1 MMKKLG
7 VWLAASALVLLVVG
21 CGGGGGNASGSM
33 SSEKT
38 ETPTTS
44 DITTSTNANVIT
56 LSLVNAAGAVVNS
69 VSFGAGQSLKVQYA
83 TSAGVPIA
91 NTLVSFSVTTNA
103 TAVNLSSATALTNS
117 SGVASVSINPASA
130 ATVGAA
136 TVKATAGAV
145 SASLD
150 FGISA
155 TSVSLGNLALG
166 NSSLTSGGTTS
177 VSTTASANSALASG
191 VSVAFSAT
199 CGTLTPAIAQTDGN
213 GVASSSYSAV
223 KSDGSA
229 CSGNVTVSAVAAGST
244 QTNILTV
251 SAPAASAVNFV
262 SASPAQIYV
271 LGSGAPTQSIVK
283 FRVLNAT
290 GGNFSGADVAVSL
303 TSNPGGVGLGVAGS
317 TAALTRTT
325 DADGLVTFTV
335 FSGTVPGPLELRA
348 SILNDSVYAVS
359 KNLTVR
365 QGPPSQKFFSLA
377 ADRYYIEGKDYEGT
391 TATLTVQAA
400 DRNGNPVPAGT
411 VVNFTAEGGQVSPS
425 CTIALI
431 DGIASCTA
439 TFSSQSPRPAD
450 MRISILAYA
459 EGMKDYVDNNKN
471 NTFDAGDTLTEMGD
485 AYRDDNDESVPKQ
498 YDPGEFTIERGG
510 ALACTGAGGSAPAVA
525 NTCTGTTATTVRKQ
539 VVLTMSGSVALFTYA
554 ASDVTSSKITFTLT
568 DKNTARP
575 NPMPDGTTL
584 LATAIDNTPLNDLAC
599 TVKPDYG
606 TTIGGASA
614 GTTSVTINLK
624 DCATSD
630 EVTVD
635 VTTPKL
641 NKTSLTFTIP

>member
-1 MMKKLG
+1 MKKLW
-7 VWLAASALVLLVVG
+7 VFLAISALGLLVAG
-21 CGGGGGNASGSM
+21 CGGGGGNASGSV
-33 SSEKT
+33 S
-38 ETPTTS
+38 TTT
-44 DITTSTNANVIT
+44 DTITSTTTANAIT
-56 LSLVNAAGAVVNS
+56 LSVVNTAGTVINS
-69 VSFGAGQSLKVQYA
+69 ISYGAGQRIKVQYA
-83 TSAGVPIA
+83 TSAGVAIP
-91 NTLVSFSVTTNA
+91 NTLVSFSITTNA
-103 TAVNLSSATALTNS
+103 AAVSLSATTALTDS
-117 SGVASVSINPASA
+117 SGVASVSISPASA

-136 TVKATAGAV
+136 TVMATAGAV

-155 TSVSLGNLALG
+155 TSVSLSSLALG
-166 NSSLTSGGTTS
+166 GNVTSTAITLASGGTAS
-177 VSTTASANSALASG
+177 ASTTATANSALASG
-191 VSVAFSAT
+191 VSVAFNAT
-199 CGTLTPAIAQTDGN
+199 CGILTPSIVQTDGY

-229 CSGNVTVSAVAAGST
+229 CSGSVTVSAVAAGST
-244 QTNILTV
+244 QTNTLTV
-251 SAPAASAVNFV
+251 SAPVASAVNFV

-271 LGSGAPTQSIVK
+271 LGSGATTQSIVK

-290 GGNFSGADVAVSL
+290 GGNFLGADVAVSL

-317 TAALTRTT
+317 TDALTRTT
-325 DADGLVTFTV
+325 GADGLITFTV
-335 FSGTVPGPLELRA
+335 FSGTVPGPLEFKA
-348 SILNDSVYAVS
+348 SILDGSVYAVS

-377 ADRYYIEGKDYEGT
+377 ADSYYIEGKDYEGT

-425 CTIALI
+425 CTITLSN
-431 DGIASCTA
+431 GIASCTA
-439 TFSSQSPRPAD
+439 TFSSQSPRPDD

-471 NTFDAGDTLTEMGD
+471 NTFDSGDTLTDMGD
-485 AYRDDNDESVPKQ
+485 AYRDDDDESVVKQ
-498 YDPGEFTIERGG
+498 YDPGEFTVSRGG
-510 ALACTGAGGSAPAVA
+510 TLTCTGAGGSAPAVA

-539 VVLTMSGSVALFTYA
+539 VVLTMSGSIAVF
-554 ASDVTSSKITFTLT
+554 SDIEKTSSKITFTLT
-568 DKNTARP
+568 DKNTARA

-584 LATAIDNTPLNDLAC
+584 LATAIDNTSTNELAC

-624 DCATSD
+624 DCAATD
-630 EVTVD
+630 EVTVA

-641 NKTSLTFTIP
+641 NKTSLTFTVP

>member
-1 MMKKLG
+1 MKKIG
-7 VWLAASALVLLVVG
+7 VWLAASALVLLVAG
-21 CGGGGGNASGSM
+21 CGGGGGNASGNM
-33 SSEKT
+33 SST
-38 ETPTTS
+38 ETETNTS
-44 DITTSTNANVIT
+44 DKITSTNANVVT
-56 LSLVNAAGAVVNS
+56 LSLVNTAGTVVNS
-69 VSFGAGQSLKVQYA
+69 LSFGAGQSLMVKYA

-91 NTLVSFSVTTNA
+91 NTLVSFTVTTNA
-103 TAVNLSSATALTNS
+103 TAVTLSTATALTNS
-117 SGVASVSINPASA
+117 SGVASVNINPASA

-136 TVKATAGAV
+136 TVRATAGTV

-155 TSVSLGNLALG
+155 TSVSLGNLVLG

-177 VSTTASANSALASG
+177 VSTTATANSALASG

-199 CGTLTPAIAQTDGN
+199 CGTLTPAITQTDGN

-223 KSDGSA
+223 RSDGGV
-229 CSGNVTVSAVAAGST
+229 CSGSVTVSAVAGGST
-244 QTNILTV
+244 QTNTLTV
-251 SAPAASAVNFV
+251 SAPVASAVNFV

-271 LGSGAPTQSIVK
+271 LGSGATTQSIVR

-290 GGNFSGADVAVSL
+290 GGNFPGAVVTVSL
-303 TSNPGGVGLGVAGS
+303 ISNPGGVGLGTAGS
-317 TAALTRTT
+317 TEALSLTT
-325 DADGLVTFTV
+325 SADGLVTFTV

-365 QGPPSQKFFSLA
+365 QGPPSQKFFSFA
-377 ADRYYIEGKDYEGT
+377 ADRYYIEGKDYAGT

-471 NTFDAGDTLTEMGD
+471 NTFDAAGDTLTEMGD
-485 AYRDDNDESVPKQ
+485 AYRDDNDESMLKQ

-510 ALACTGAGGSAPAVA
+510 ALACTGAGGPAPAVA

-539 VVLTMSGSVALFTYA
+539 VVLTMSGSVAVFNDPL
-554 ASDVTSSKITFTLT
+554 VTSSKITFKLT
-568 DKNTARP
+568 DNNTVRP

-624 DCATSD
+624 DCAVTD

-641 NKTSLTFTIP
+641 NKTSLTFLIE

>member
-1 MMKKLG
+1 
-7 VWLAASALVLLVVG
+7 V
-21 CGGGGGNASGSM
+21 
-33 SSEKT
+33 
-38 ETPTTS
+38 
-44 DITTSTNANVIT
+44 
-56 LSLVNAAGAVVNS
+56 
-69 VSFGAGQSLKVQYA
+69 
-83 TSAGVPIA
+83 
-91 NTLVSFSVTTNA
+91 
-103 TAVNLSSATALTNS
+103 
-117 SGVASVSINPASA
+117 
-130 ATVGAA
+130 
-136 TVKATAGAV
+136 
-145 SASLD
+145 
-150 FGISA
+150 
-155 TSVSLGNLALG
+155 
-166 NSSLTSGGTTS
+166 
-177 VSTTASANSALASG
+177 
-191 VSVAFSAT
+191 
-199 CGTLTPAIAQTDGN
+199 
-213 GVASSSYSAV
+213 
-223 KSDGSA
+223 
-229 CSGNVTVSAVAAGST
+229 
-244 QTNILTV
+244 
-251 SAPAASAVNFV
+251 ASAVNFV

-271 LGSGAPTQSIVK
+271 LGSGATTQSIVR

-290 GGNFSGADVAVSL
+290 GGNFPGAVVTVSL
-303 TSNPGGVGLGVAGS
+303 ISNPGGVGLGTAGS
-317 TAALTRTT
+317 TEALSLTT
-325 DADGLVTFTV
+325 SADGLVTFTV

-365 QGPPSQKFFSLA
+365 QGPPSQKFFSFA
-377 ADRYYIEGKDYEGT
+377 ADRYYIEGKDYAGT

-431 DGIASCTA
+431 DGIAFCTA

-450 MRISILAYA
+450 MRISVLAYA

-485 AYRDDNDESVPKQ
+485 AYRDDNDESMLKQ

-510 ALACTGAGGSAPAVA
+510 ALACTGAGGPAPAVA

-539 VVLTMSGSVALFTYA
+539 VVLTMSGSVAVFNKPV
-554 ASDVTSSKITFTLT
+554 VTSSKITFTLT
-568 DKNTARP
+568 DNNTARP

-584 LATAIDNTPLNDLAC
+584 LATAIDNTPLNDLEC

-624 DCATSD
+624 DCAVTD

-641 NKTSLTFTIP
+641 NKTSLTFSIE

>member
-1 MMKKLG
+1 
-7 VWLAASALVLLVVG
+7 LAASALVLLVVG

-44 DITTSTNANVIT
+44 DTTTSTNANVIT

-103 TAVNLSSATALTNS
+103 TAVNLSTATALTNS

-145 SASLD
+145 STSLD

-155 TSVSLGNLALG
+155 TSVSLGNLELG
-166 NSSLTSGGTTS
+166 NSSLTSGGITT
-177 VSTTASANSALASG
+177 VRTTASANSALASG
-191 VSVAFSAT
+191 VSVSFGAT

-229 CSGNVTVSAVAAGST
+229 CSGSVTVSALAAGST
-244 QTNILTV
+244 QTNTLNV
-251 SAPAASAVNFV
+251 LAPVASAVNFV

-271 LGSGAPTQSIVK
+271 LGSGATTQSIVK
-283 FRVLNAT
+283 FKVLNAT

-303 TSNPGGVGLGVAGS
+303 TSKPGGVGLGVAGS
-317 TAALTRTT
+317 TAALSLTT
-325 DADGLVTFTV
+325 NADGLVTFTV

-431 DGIASCTA
+431 DDIASCTA

-459 EGMKDYVDNNKN
+459 EGMKDYVDKNKN

-485 AYRDDNDESVPKQ
+485 AYRDDNDESTLKQ

-510 ALACTGAGGSAPAVA
+510 ALACTGAGGPAPAVA

-539 VVLTMSGSVALFTYA
+539 VVLTMSGSVAVFN
-554 ASDVTSSKITFTLT
+554 DPVVTSSKITFTLT
-568 DKNTARP
+568 DGNTARP

-641 NKTSLTFTIP
+641 NKTSLTFTTP